1 MGINN
6 LIIGVINSIGIYILV
21 LISVAYL
28 TLAERKVLGY
38 TQSRKGPN
46 VVGLYGLLQP
56 LADGVK
62 LFSKEI
68 IIPSHINVY
77 LFLLSPII
85 ALIFSLFAFYLLP
98 NLSSQIGWYNEYGL
112 ILILVIGSLGI
123 YAVLIG
129 GWSSH
134 CKYALLGALRAAAQ
148 MISYEIALSL
158 VFLIYMII
166 ISSFSSIWLLKSQIF
181 MGSFFYTLW
190 PLMVIFMISCLV
202 ETSRAPFDLAEGE
215 SELVSGFNVE
225 YSGMAFA
232 LFFLAEYGH
241 IILTSFLFTC
251 FFFGGKSILIK
262 MIVSVLM
269 VYFFIWVR
277 TSYPRL
283 RYDHLMNLLWTIFF
297 PILLLYFVIV
307 YFILI

>member
-1 MGINN
+1 MGLVNFIFG
-6 LIIGVINSIGIYILV
+6 IINSLGLYILV

-38 TQSRKGPN
+38 SQCRKGPN
-46 VVGLYGLLQP
+46 VVGIYGIIQP

-68 IIPSHINVY
+68 VIPSHINVY

-98 NLSSQIGWYNEYGL
+98 NLSLNVGWYHENGL

-158 VFLIYMII
+158 IFLIFMII
-166 ISSFSSIWLLKSQIF
+166 ISSFSSIWLVKSQNT
-181 MGSFFYTLW
+181 MSSFLIPFW
-190 PLMVIFMISCLV
+190 PLCLIFMISCLV
-202 ETSRAPFDLAEGE
+202 ETNRAPFDLAEGE

-241 IILTSFLFTC
+241 IIFTSFLFSC
-251 FFFGGKSILIK
+251 FFFGGTSLSIKLLI
-262 MIVSVLM
+262 SVLM
-269 VYFFIWVR
+269 VFFLYGFVQV
-277 TSYPRL
+277 
-283 RYDHLMNLLWTIFF
+283 
-297 PILLLYFVIV
+297 ILVFVMI
-307 YFILI
+307 I